1 MTSRDRLM
9 LIGVVAL
16 AVLLGAWF
24 TTVAPER
31 QRAAKLNAEVQAAHQ
46 QVASAES
53 QADSAVSARGQYST
67 AYASL
72 VSLGQAVPSTPETP
86 ALIFTLDRATHRRDV
101 QFTSISTGTSGASS
115 SSSSA
120 TPASA
125 SASFTQMPFTFVF
138 SGSFVDLYKLLDQLE
153 GFTAQ
158 TPGGALHVNGRLLT
172 INDVSLAPS
181 TSAAQ
186 SGSTSKVTELT
197 GTINATAYVLPAGAS
212 TLAGATPSGPATAGA
227 TEAASTSSGSSSA
240 PAPAVVKAN
249 P

>member
-9 LIGVVAL
+9 LMGIVAL
-16 AVLLGAWF
+16 AVLVGGWL

-31 QRAAKLNAEVQAAHQ
+31 KRAAKLSAEVQAAHQ

-53 QADSAVSARGQYST
+53 QADSAVSARDQYSA

-101 QFTSISTGTSGASS
+101 QFTSISTGTGGSAA

-120 TPASA
+120 TPTGASA
-125 SASFTQMPFTFVF
+125 PATFTQMPFTFVF
-138 SGSFVDLYKLLDQLE
+138 NGSFVDLYKLMSQLE

-172 INDVSLAPS
+172 INDVNLAPS

-186 SGSTSKVTELT
+186 SGSKSKATELT
-197 GTINATAYVLPAGAS
+197 GTVDATAYVLPAGAS
-212 TLAGATPSGPATAGA
+212 TLAGATPSGPTA
-227 TEAASTSSGSSSA
+227 TEAASASAGSSGA
-240 PAPAVVKAN
+240 PAPAVVKA

>member
-9 LIGVVAL
+9 LIGIVAL

-24 TTVAPER
+24 TTVTPER

-53 QADSAVSARGQYST
+53 QADSAVSARGQYSA

-86 ALIFTLDRATHRRDV
+86 ALIFSLDRATHRRDV
-101 QFTSISTGTSGASS
+101 QFTSISTGTSGATSA
-115 SSSSA
+115 SA
-120 TPASA
+120 TPAAASA

-138 SGSFVDLYKLLDQLE
+138 NGSFVDLYKLLDQLE

-186 SGSTSKVTELT
+186 SGSKSKATELT
-197 GTINATAYVLPAGAS
+197 GTIDATAYVLPAGAS
-212 TLAGATPSGPATAGA
+212 TLAGATPAGPATA

>member
-9 LIGVVAL
+9 LIGIVAL

-24 TTVAPER
+24 TTVSPER

-53 QADSAVSARGQYST
+53 QADSAVSARDQYSA

-86 ALIFTLDRATHRRDV
+86 ALIFSLDRATHQRDV
-101 QFTSISTGTSGASS
+101 QFNSISTSTAGAASS
-115 SSSSA
+115 SASA

-125 SASFTQMPFTFVF
+125 GATFTQMPFTFVF
-138 SGSFVDLYKLLDQLE
+138 NGSFVDLYKLMNQLE

-172 INDVSLAPS
+172 INDVNLAPS
-181 TSAAQ
+181 TSAIP
-186 SGSTSKVTELT
+186 SGSKSKKTELT
-197 GTINATAYVLPAGAS
+197 GTIDATAYVLPAGAS
-212 TLAGATPSGPATAGA
+212 TLAGATPAGPTTA

-240 PAPAVVKAN
+240 PAPAVIKAS

>member
-9 LIGVVAL
+9 LIGIVAL

-24 TTVAPER
+24 TKVAPER
-31 QRAAKLNAEVQAAHQ
+31 QRAAKLSGEVQAAHQ

-53 QADSAVSARGQYST
+53 QADSAVSARDQYSA

-86 ALIFTLDRATHRRDV
+86 ALIFSLDRATHRRDV
-101 QFTSISTGTSGASS
+101 QFNSISTGTAGAA
-115 SSSSA
+115 SSSA
-120 TPASA
+120 TPATA
-125 SASFTQMPFTFVF
+125 AAATFTQMPFTFVF
-138 SGSFVDLYKLLDQLE
+138 NGSFVDLYKLMDQLE

-172 INDVSLAPS
+172 INDVNLAPS

-186 SGSTSKVTELT
+186 AGSKSKKTELT

-212 TLAGATPSGPATAGA
+212 TLAGATPAGPTTT
-227 TEAASTSSGSSSA
+227 TEAASTTSGSSGA
-240 PAPAVVKAN
+240 PAPAVIKAN